1 LARRSDLAAH
11 RKSAREAAANLLT
24 HLGKLPELP
33 GDVADEIEDAAL
45 VTAWG
50 RGAVPRNGYGR
61 REIEGVPIVEEPMRL
76 VQQLGGIARG
86 VLALGLPATAASV
99 IASRIALDSMP
110 DARRAVLQVL
120 AAGEV
125 LSTSACARQAK
136 LHRHVARM
144 ALEDLAAIRVVANNR
159 QDEETDDHEGA
170 VDWALTG
177 DDAVFEAFHQS
188 GGGWHET
195 WVYTST
201 SPPWR
206 SGEST
211 STGGI
216 PTLRATLQPPTKRKD
231 HISMTTYDEA
241 RNAWLAAHP
250 EPTNLDFACPRCKAR
265 RGDPCRKPDGA
276 ILAQSHVGLLD
287 RYCRTLMRWRREASD
302 AADVAIN
309 AERIDR

>member
-1 LARRSDLAAH
+1 
-11 RKSAREAAANLLT
+11 
-24 HLGKLPELP
+24 LPELP

-86 VLALGLPATAASV
+86 VLALGLPATAASA

-177 DDAVFEAFHQS
+177 DDGVIITDVFEAFHQS

-201 SPPWR
+201 SPP
-206 SGEST
+206 
-211 STGGI
+211 
-216 PTLRATLQPPTKRKD
+216 
-231 HISMTTYDEA
+231 
-241 RNAWLAAHP
+241 
-250 EPTNLDFACPRCKAR
+250 
-265 RGDPCRKPDGA
+265 
-276 ILAQSHVGLLD
+276 
-287 RYCRTLMRWRREASD
+287 
-302 AADVAIN
+302 
-309 AERIDR
+309 